1 MGLAYAAISFVW
13 IGRGRPIDIEA
24 LAQALFLRQ
33 DRETNRVIFL
43 CHKDAAADL
52 FQCQRIIMQVHFAN
66 TSADFGCYYGGPSLS
81 HNGDGRAVEPCYV
94 SGYSGAD
101 CPLTRETLR

>member
-1 MGLAYAAISFVW
+1 
-13 IGRGRPIDIEA
+13 
-24 LAQALFLRQ
+24 
-33 DRETNRVIFL
+33 
-43 CHKDAAADL
+43 
-52 FQCQRIIMQVHFAN
+52 VHFAN